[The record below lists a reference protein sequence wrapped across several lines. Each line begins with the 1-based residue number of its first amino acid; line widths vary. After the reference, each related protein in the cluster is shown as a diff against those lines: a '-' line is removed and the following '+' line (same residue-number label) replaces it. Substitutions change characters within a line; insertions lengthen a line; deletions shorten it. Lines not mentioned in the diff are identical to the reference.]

1 MTDEELMHSYV
12 NGDISAFQTLYQ
24 RYKGRVYG
32 YLYSRLNNSDEAE
45 EVFQEIFAKFH
56 GHRFEYEDDIPFIA
70 WLFTI
75 VKNALIDHIR
85 KRGTYKKYLQLDS
98 DYVDNATDNSVTS
111 LPIADA
117 ISELSSLST
126 TQRQVLEMRF
136 NEGLSFEDIA
146 AHIKTTQSNTRQIV
160 SRAIRQLRRLMS
172 GKERNHE

>member
-1 MTDEELMHSYV
+1 
-12 NGDISAFQTLYQ
+12 
-24 RYKGRVYG
+24 
-32 YLYSRLNNSDEAE
+32 
-45 EVFQEIFAKFH
+45 
-56 GHRFEYEDDIPFIA
+56 
-70 WLFTI
+70 